1 MDLRDSAMSSR
12 HAATEAKASATMLRL
27 GGIGASMGN
36 RVVFEGTA
44 RSMVEGSVTWMLD
57 MSWE

>member
-1 MDLRDSAMSSR
+1 MSSR

-57 MSWE
+57 MSWK